1 MEDSGAKTSDRGAED
16 LVGGLVAVEGEGGA
30 FRTLFELGQ

>member
-16 LVGGLVAVEGEGGA
+16 LVGGLVSVEGEGGIPNVV
-30 FRTLFELGQ
+30 